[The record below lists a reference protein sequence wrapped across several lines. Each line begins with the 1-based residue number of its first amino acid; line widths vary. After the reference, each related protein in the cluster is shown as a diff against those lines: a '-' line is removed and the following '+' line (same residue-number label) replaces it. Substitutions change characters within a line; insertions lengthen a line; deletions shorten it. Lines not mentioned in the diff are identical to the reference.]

1 MVAPAKRSVLPAIPR
16 GFSSIQTTVTVVLF
30 LFVGGNGGGGS
41 TDPLHVVPGDVE
53 GLVILNVAAV
63 IANEAD
69 FPGDIDD
76 FGDEILDEIES
87 GFDTEEI
94 RFEQITEFVILAH
107 PSYGDEAILITGD
120 FAFEDIRD
128 GWDDL
133 DFEDDSYRGIEIWDG
148 YNYYALI
155 EDQGAIFVSYNE
167 EFVKDV
173 VKLLDDGSR
182 SLAHSTDSD
191 MKIIV
196 DRLGAAPVVVA
207 IASDFCDDLVSGCT
221 ALGAGYAGADLGRDE
236 IITDLAV
243 LFSSERRAER
253 AFDDYDD
260 TVELMEE
267 VLDDLAEEADDVS
280 GLPEAVGVDVDDLEL
295 DGLFITATGIIEVE
309 EE

>member
-30 LFVGGNGGGGS
+30 LFVVGNGGGGS
-41 TDPLHVVPGDVE
+41 TEALKMVPGDVE

-69 FPGDIDD
+69 HPGDTDD

-133 DFEDDSYRGIEIWDG
+133 DFEDDSYRGIETWDG

-167 EFVKDV
+167 EFVK
-173 VKLLDDGSR
+173 LLDDGSR
-182 SLAHSTDSD
+182 SLAHPTDSD

-207 IASDFCDDLVSGCT
+207 IASDFCDVVVSGCT

>member
-1 MVAPAKRSVLPAIPR
+1 MIVAVVVVI
-16 GFSSIQTTVTVVLF
+16 VVVVL
-30 LFVGGNGGGGS
+30 LMGGNGGGGS
-41 TDPLHVVPGDVE
+41 TQALQMVPDDVE

-87 GFDTEEI
+87 EFDTEEI
-94 RFEQITEFVILAH
+94 GFEQISEFVILVH
-107 PSYGDEAILITGD
+107 PRYGDEAILITGD

-148 YNYYALI
+148 YNYYALL
-155 EDQGAIFVSYNE
+155 EDQGAIFVSDSE
-167 EFVKDV
+167 DFVKDV
-173 VKLLDDGSR
+173 VKLLDDGSG
-182 SLAHSTDSD
+182 SLADSRDSD
-191 MKIIV
+191 MKLIM
-196 DRLGAAPVVVA
+196 DKLGAAPVVVA
-207 IASDFCDDLVSGCT
+207 VASDFCDDLVSGCT
-221 ALGAGYAGADLGRDE
+221 ALGAGYTGANLGRDE
-236 IITDLAV
+236 ITTELAV

-260 TVELMEE
+260 TVDLMEE
-267 VLDDLAEEADDVS
+267 ILDEFAEEADDVS
-280 GLPEAVGVDVDDLEL
+280 GLPDAVGVDVDDLEL